1 MCIIRWIVIYSVD
14 SAIQRLN
21 NRDLNLMTA
30 DYYIINNPAIHV
42 LQDSVHHF
50 LSLTVNSAQQNLL
63 AGTAPSDIPEAT
75 ITAY

>member
-1 MCIIRWIVIYSVD
+1 MRVIRWIVIYSVN

-21 NRDLNLMTA
+21 NWDLNLMTA
-30 DYYIINNPAIHV
+30 DYYIINIPAIHV
-42 LQDSVHHF
+42 LQVFTIIF

-63 AGTAPSDIPEAT
+63 AGTAPCDIPEAT